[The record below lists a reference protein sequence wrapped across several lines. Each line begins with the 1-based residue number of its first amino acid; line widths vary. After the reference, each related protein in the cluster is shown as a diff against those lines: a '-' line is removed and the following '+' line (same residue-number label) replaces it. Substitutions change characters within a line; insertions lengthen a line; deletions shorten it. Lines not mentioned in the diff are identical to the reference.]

1 MQKPDKIPVL
11 FLDNT
16 YTFGGAINSLLYLL
30 RGIDKSKFTPILVT
44 SQPEDFLRQ
53 KFAFVQWHHVKIKL
67 PWVHNHIYKRITRY
81 RLFNSG
87 VGLKCINRIR
97 FLYWLIF
104 ITVPEA
110 VRYYKI
116 GQQYKVRLVHLNN
129 IMGSQLAGILA
140 AKFLKVP
147 CVAHLRDFEEVDKVT
162 KLYAKLINSHIAI
175 SGAIKDNL
183 SRLAVREDNIV
194 IIHDAIDIN
203 DFDKNISCDYLRKE
217 FNLGDQE
224 KLFGIFGRVIEWK
237 GIREFVRA
245 AALVFQSLP
254 KAKGFIVGD
263 FSDGDKAYI
272 KEVRELITHYGLD
285 NHIILTGYRKDVP
298 AIMQLMDV
306 IVHASIKPEPFGMV
320 LIEGMAMG
328 KPIVATKMGGPLD
341 IVIDGQTGFLVEPG
355 DIKNMANSVLR
366 ILAEKPLAETMG
378 RDGLDRVTA
387 LFTKER
393 YARQVEKVY
402 MHELGIG

>member
-1 MQKPDKIPVL
+1 
-11 FLDNT
+11 
-16 YTFGGAINSLLYLL
+16 
-30 RGIDKSKFTPILVT
+30 
-44 SQPEDFLRQ
+44 
-53 KFAFVQWHHVKIKL
+53 
-67 PWVHNHIYKRITRY
+67 
-81 RLFNSG
+81 
-87 VGLKCINRIR
+87 
-97 FLYWLIF
+97 
-104 ITVPEA
+104 
-110 VRYYKI
+110 
-116 GQQYKVRLVHLNN
+116 
-129 IMGSQLAGILA
+129 MGSQLAGILA

-175 SGAIKDNL
+175 SEAIKDNL
-183 SRLAVREDNIV
+183 SRLAVQEDKIV

-203 DFDKNISCDYLRKE
+203 DFDKNISCEYLRKE
-217 FNLGDQE
+217 FNLEEQE
-224 KLFGIFGRVIEWK
+224 KLFGIFGRVIPWK
-237 GIREFVRA
+237 GIKEFVRA

-254 KAKGFIVGD
+254 KAKGLIVGD
-263 FSDGDKAYI
+263 FSDGDKTYVD
-272 KEVRELITHYGLD
+272 EVRELITHYGLD

-355 DIKNMANSVLR
+355 DIKNMANAVLR

-378 RDGLDRVTA
+378 RDGHDRVTA